1 MVQAKSREGISMS
14 TKRFSYRFILIGLLI
29 TFISLW
35 GGQFLISKS
44 DPSTME
50 LLNIYFNANLVSLY
64 LQPIML
70 TLFYSQVLALRK
82 IRLFVGVRKKDNQII
97 AILLGIATFYCL
109 IFLLGLFVPYL
120 GTNYPFFK
128 NGSPVLGMTLLLL
141 HIFVLLFLSWLLVGG
156 YQLRHPYFLLFLVI
170 VLDLIYHF
178 IIEKKLLILYSPLYD
193 PLYRAVHHIYGGY

>member
-1 MVQAKSREGISMS
+1 MK
-14 TKRFSYRFILIGLLI
+14 TKRFSYRFILNGLLI
-29 TFISLW
+29 TFIGLW
-35 GGQFLISKS
+35 AGQFLIRRS

-50 LLNIYFNANLVSLY
+50 LLNIYLNANLVSLY

-128 NGSPVLGMTLLLL
+128 NGSPVLGMTLLL
-141 HIFVLLFLSWLLVGG
+141 HVFVLLFLSWLLVGG

-178 IIEKKLLILYSPLYD
+178 IIEKKLLILYRPLYD

>member
-1 MVQAKSREGISMS
+1 MK

-29 TFISLW
+29 TFIGFW
-35 GGQFLISKS
+35 GGQFLIRRS

-50 LLNIYFNANLVSLY
+50 LLNTYLNANLVSLY
-64 LQPIML
+64 LQPIIL

-82 IRLFVGVRKKDNQII
+82 IRLFVGVRKKNNQII
-97 AILLGIATFYCL
+97 AFLLGIATFYCL
-109 IFLLGLFVPYL
+109 IFLLSLFVPYL

-141 HIFVLLFLSWLLVGG
+141 HVFVLLFLSWLLVGG
-156 YQLRHPYFLLFLVI
+156 YQLHHPYFLLFLVI